1 MGTHGHPARGYSN
14 ISGAKCPCVQFKLL
28 LPVNNN
34 PLLKLGLPAK
44 TGLWSE
50 EILQHASVDQIGSF
64 GFSREGRA
72 SRSSLCSA

>member
-1 MGTHGHPARGYSN
+1 M
-14 ISGAKCPCVQFKLL
+14 QFKLL

-34 PLLKLGLPAK
+34 PLLKLGLLAK

-64 GFSREGRA
+64 GFSREGIQKQPL
-72 SRSSLCSA
+72 LCMNAACALALHLL